1 MADKRGLRLIGF
13 VYGGLTAAVTL
24 TACAVVANHVSAQAS
39 LERTA
44 EQALEIPVAAR

>member
-24 TACAVVANHVSAQAS
+24 IACVVVANHVSAQAP

-44 EQALEIPVAAR
+44 ERALEIPVAAR

>member
-24 TACAVVANHVSAQAS
+24 IACVVVANHVSARSA
-39 LERTA
+39 LDLAAER
-44 EQALEIPVAAR
+44 ALEIPVAAR